1 MTVGL
6 VMTKPVD
13 LKQQK
18 TTPTTVLAV
27 GVYCNH
33 KSKNHIRLKLVWHYA
48 QHYEVAVAVVN
59 YAVAVT
65 LWAVV
70 TFTLF

>member
-18 TTPTTVLAV
+18 TTPTILWLV
-27 GVYCNH
+27 GVYCNNN
-33 KSKNHIRLKLVWHYA
+33 SKNHIRLKLVWHYA

-65 LWAVV
+65 LWTIV
-70 TFTLF
+70 TFALF

>member
-1 MTVGL
+1 MTFH
-6 VMTKPVD
+6 TKTY
-13 LKQQK
+13 KKYSTQK
-18 TTPTTVLAV
+18 TSPTTVWLSGFTV
-27 GVYCNH
+27 TTIL
-33 KSKNHIRLKLVWHYA
+33 KNHIRLKLVWHYA

-70 TFTLF
+70 TFALF